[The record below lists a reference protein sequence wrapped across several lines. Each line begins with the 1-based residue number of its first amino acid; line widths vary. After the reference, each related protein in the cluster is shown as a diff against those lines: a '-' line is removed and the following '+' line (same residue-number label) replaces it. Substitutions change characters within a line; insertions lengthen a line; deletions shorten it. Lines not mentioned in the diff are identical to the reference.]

1 MHHLIAYKIVYL
13 TIYFVFKRKFTNF
26 SYYTG
31 TFLVGTYWFRI
42 PFPNLQTFSRIFWVL
57 AIDCCQYEKMI
68 LGTFAYLFICDVTT
82 RNVNCRFYKQC
93 IHAATR
99 LFRKR
104 AIFAQNANVFLALT
118 FPYTLKRSVGKI
130 MQGSGDDT

>member
-1 MHHLIAYKIVYL
+1 MIP
-13 TIYFVFKRKFTNF
+13 
-26 SYYTG
+26 G
-31 TFLVGTYWFRI
+31 TFV
-42 PFPNLQTFSRIFWVL
+42 
-57 AIDCCQYEKMI
+57 
-68 LGTFAYLFICDVTT
+68 YLFICDVTT

-99 LFRKR
+99 LIRKR
-104 AIFAQNANVFLALT
+104 AIFAQNASVFFLALT